1 MKLKSTSFGVL
12 LLHDK
17 STSKLSDLKQCFVL
31 FFSDSL
37 VDWRFFCCLC
47 LDSQG
52 QLQAQGAQLKLEH
65 PRGPYSTGS
74 WCWLWAGGPQFCST
88 CPLILQEDSLAFFLT
103 WQSQDSKKVR
113 VGAAK
118 LPEVQALELPQ
129 CVFSH
134 ILLVQA
140 SHRIIPNSK
149 QQQRQD
155 SGAVDSSA

>member
-74 WCWLWAGGPQFCST
+74 WCWLWAGGP
-88 CPLILQEDSLAFFLT
+88 
-103 WQSQDSKKVR
+103 
-113 VGAAK
+113 
-118 LPEVQALELPQ
+118 
-129 CVFSH
+129 
-134 ILLVQA
+134 
-140 SHRIIPNSK
+140 
-149 QQQRQD
+149 
-155 SGAVDSSA
+155 